1 MVATMRREQVT
12 TEDGTTFDVTVT
24 SEPKKAQ
31 SLSNDDVF
39 ADGAIILQL
48 SFQLNW
54 VYAYVV
60 KRGTGKCTRRR
71 FRPEQTVKVEKRDY
85 ARA

>member
-1 MVATMRREQVT
+1 MT
-12 TEDGTTFDVTVT
+12 TIDPQNAHVTVT

-31 SLSNDDVF
+31 SLSREDVF
-39 ADGAIILQL
+39 ADGAIILRL

-71 FRPEQTVKVEKRDY
+71 FRPEQTVKVEKLSY